1 MSTPLRVILI
11 PLLSIACQPR
21 FTTSEAE
28 EFSDSDVVEDNVDED
43 EDETEDWSAWEGAE
57 LIVHSPE
64 SGSLL
69 WLGEDTDF
77 EAELIAVDGS
87 SLEWSEVAWTTSI
100 DDDWTGSGLEFEDD
114 DLIAGLH
121 DLRVETTLPTG
132 DHLVWT
138 VGGVRV
144 QHEHAGTYVGNMLV
158 DATSDYDGTEYTT
171 TCIGAAIIAVN
182 AEGELASGDS
192 NCLISLLGYD
202 IDANYDFEL
211 DIDDDEIEGVAALDL
226 VWSSVDFEAT
236 GEIED
241 GMLTASWADT
251 LYDTILMEGTLELE
265 RISYEIP

>member
-1 MSTPLRVILI
+1 MSQHLRVILI
-11 PLLSIACQPR
+11 PMLTIACQPR

-28 EFSDSDVVEDNVDED
+28 DITDSEVDDDELDED
-43 EDETEDWSAWEGAE
+43 EEEIEDWSAWEGAE
-57 LIVHSPE
+57 LVVHSPE

-69 WLGEDTDF
+69 WLGEDAEF
-77 EAELIAVDGS
+77 EAELIATDGS
-87 SLEWSEVAWTTSI
+87 SLDWSDVAWSTSI
-100 DDDWTGSGLEFEDD
+100 DDDWTGDGLEFEDD
-114 DLIAGLH
+114 ELIAGLH

-132 DHLVWT
+132 DHLVWII
-138 VGGVRV
+138 GGVRV

-158 DATSDYDGTEYTT
+158 DATSGYDGTEYTT
-171 TCIGAAIIAVN
+171 TCIGAAIIAVD
-182 AEGELASGDS
+182 AEGALASGDS

-202 IDANYDFEL
+202 IDANYVFDL

-226 VWSSVDFEAT
+226 VWSSVDFDAT

-241 GMLTASWADT
+241 GTLTASWADT